1 MTDRVDVMLMDVSG
15 ITPTGTDILV
25 ITEDDAVENDVAD
38 NGDIVA
44 DVITPPVSH
53 RIISDR

>member
-38 NGDIVA
+38 NGNIVA

-53 RIISDR
+53 RRISDR